1 MSRLCDGAFAI
12 ITIEPNDTISRAEAF
27 MAAHVLETK
36 FWYIV
41 VAIVAVAVVSFI
53 AVEVAGRPR
62 EMKLRVAGMHCEG
75 CAANV
80 TAALKKVEGVQNAE
94 VKFVDTPTTSTA
106 VEKPAADDKK
116 LGVATV
122 TVAGLHSPSEKELQE
137 AVHKMAGENF
147 EVTLEK

>member
-1 MSRLCDGAFAI
+1 
-12 ITIEPNDTISRAEAF
+12 

-41 VAIVAVAVVSFI
+41 VAIVAVAIVSLV

-62 EMKLRVAGMHCEG
+62 ELKLRVAGMHCEG
-75 CAANV
+75 CVANV
-80 TAALKKVEGVQNAE
+80 TEALKKVDGVQDAA
-94 VKFVDTPTTSTA
+94 VKFVETPAASTA
-106 VEKPAADDKK
+106 EAKPADEAKR

-122 TVAGLHSPSEKELQE
+122 TVAGLHSPSEQELQE
-137 AVHKMAGENF
+137 AVHKLAGENF

>member
-1 MSRLCDGAFAI
+1 
-12 ITIEPNDTISRAEAF
+12 

-62 EMKLRVAGMHCEG
+62 EIKLRVAGMHCEG

-80 TAALKKVEGVQNAE
+80 TAALKKVEGVQDAQ
-94 VKFVDTPTTSTA
+94 VKFVDTPAASTA
-106 VEKPAADDKK
+106 TAKQATEEKR

-122 TVAGLHSPSEKELQE
+122 TVAGLHNPSEKELQE
-137 AVHKMAGENF
+137 AVHQLAGENF
-147 EVTLEK
+147 DVTLEK

>member
-1 MSRLCDGAFAI
+1 M
-12 ITIEPNDTISRAEAF
+12 P
-27 MAAHVLETK
+27 AHVLETK

-75 CAANV
+75 CMANV
-80 TAALKKVEGVQNAE
+80 TAALKKVEGVQDAE
-94 VKFVDTPTTSTA
+94 VKFVETPATA
-106 VEKPAADDKK
+106 SDGDAKPAADEKK

-122 TVAGLHSPSEKELQE
+122 TVAGLHSPSEKELQD
-137 AVHKMAGENF
+137 AVHQLAGENF
-147 EVTLEK
+147 QVTLEK